1 LLHLLYV
8 GRKAKPIADL
18 QALLEQ
24 CNGTHSTT
32 ISLPVSVTVAANQRV
47 ALQVIRTTP
56 PAMMLV
62 EVEPPIDSRLR
73 FCELVRHRLPS
84 MTIYAVEQ
92 PHPQHPFAFDGWLD
106 LPFTAEQITAL
117 LARVPEHST
126 DYLLRC
132 GPLVLNLANRTVST
146 PKGEYTMTPKQCALL
161 QMLMTRHGQVVSRG
175 EIMELIWETSYLE
188 DTRTLDV
195 HIRWLRERIEPD
207 PSSPIYLRTVRGIGY
222 CLNLTN

>member
-1 LLHLLYV
+1 MLHLLYV

-24 CNGTHSTT
+24 CNAANGANQ
-32 ISLPVSVTVAANQRV
+32 SLPVALTVAANQRV
-47 ALQVIRTTP
+47 ALQAIRTTP
-56 PAMMLV
+56 PAMLLV
-62 EVEPPIDSRLR
+62 EVEPPVNSRLR

-84 MTIYAVEQ
+84 IVIHAVGQ
-92 PHPQHPFAFDGWLD
+92 PHPQHPFAFDGWLC
-106 LPFTAEQITAL
+106 LPLIEEQITTL
-117 LARVPEHST
+117 LAQVPHHSA

-132 GPLVLNLANRTVST
+132 GPLALNLASRTVST
-146 PKGEYTMTPKQCALL
+146 PKGDYTMTPKQCALL
-161 QMLMTRHGQVVSRG
+161 QMLMTHRGEVVSRG
-175 EIMELIWETSYLE
+175 EIMRLIWETSYLE

-222 CLNLTN
+222 CLSLT